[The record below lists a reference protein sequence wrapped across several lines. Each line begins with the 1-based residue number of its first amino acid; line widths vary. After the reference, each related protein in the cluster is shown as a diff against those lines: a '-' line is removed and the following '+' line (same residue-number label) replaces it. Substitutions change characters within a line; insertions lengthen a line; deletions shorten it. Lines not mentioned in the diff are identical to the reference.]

1 MSRVYVL
8 ARRGDREDVRMIALT
23 APEEAPAS
31 EYVDGYW
38 IVRTKITTTVDALH
52 RRYKFEVREEFDED
66 DPPRRAKMPW
76 ELLPAPPMYCLVP
89 SDDARSPGA
98 VPSWV
103 LPTAGE
109 AGYEPD
115 HDHTNGPSPFDD
127 YRRWLNRRSDP
138 EPVNSITAIDALDLV
153 RRPFRVGGEAA
164 HVARQRASTEALDDV
179 TIVLVCHG
187 WGLPEQAAA
196 ERALD
201 VVAALGPAA
210 RLSVVQNREGAP
222 DGPAAL
228 AWGASKAG
236 PRLRFQVVG
245 NHGFGAACNVGA
257 RVAKTRFLLFT
268 QPDAWFGADAV
279 RLAVALSL
287 TLAAEPSGGGR
298 PAVVGPSGGDV
309 PSWSPVFTEEG
320 RNVER
325 FGDPVPV
332 EWVGGYW
339 LLVERAAW
347 RSVGGM
353 WDRSFL
359 YCEEPDVC
367 LRLAAEGCRSFVW
380 GDLPVNHQRGGTI
393 KRRMLPSQVGTIH
406 DDARREF
413 SRRWGGRM
421 DLGQPKR

>member
-1 MSRVYVL
+1 MIVHVL
-8 ARRGDREDVRMIALT
+8 RREGHESDVRMNNLT
-23 APEEAPAS
+23 APEEAPVA
-31 EYVDGYW
+31 EWKDGGW
-38 IVRTKITTTVDALH
+38 EVETTHQTTVDALA
-52 RRYKFEVREEFDED
+52 RRFKFARVGERWDA
-66 DPPRRAKMPW
+66 DPLPRAPMPW
-76 ELLPAPPMYCLVP
+76 E
-89 SDDARSPGA
+89 
-98 VPSWV
+98 

-109 AGYEPD
+109 AGDDLAGPD
-115 HDHTNGPSPFDD
+115 DPDAPSCFDD
-127 YRRWLNRRSDP
+127 YLRWRKVRADP

-153 RRPFRVGGEAA
+153 RRPFRLGREAA
-164 HVARQRASTEALDDV
+164 HVARGRAAIEALDDV
-179 TIVLVCHG
+179 TIVLACHG
-187 WGLPEQAAA
+187 WSLPEQAAA
-196 ERALD
+196 GRAMD
-201 VVAALGPAA
+201 VVAALGSAA

-257 RVAKTRFLLFT
+257 RVARTRFLLFT

-298 PAVVGPSGGDV
+298 PAVVGPSGGYV

-325 FGDPVPV
+325 FGDPLPV

-347 RSVGGM
+347 RKVDGM
-353 WDRSFL
+353 WNRSFL

-413 SRRWGGRM
+413 SRRWGGRT